1 MSHPDLPRLRLVPG
15 RERSLLRRHPW
26 VFSGA
31 VQSLEGEAVPGGTV
45 LVCDA
50 RGEALALAAY
60 NAQARIAARV
70 WSFDT
75 RVPIDAAFF
84 RERVRSAW
92 ALRRALLSEPALRAC
107 RVVHAENDWLPGVI
121 VDRFGGTLC
130 LQLNSAGAQLHR
142 DALLEALHDAV
153 RQDETGRG
161 AAFDVY
167 ERSDGDAS
175 ALEGLA
181 PVAGPLRGAAPT
193 APIAIEEHGLPFQVD
208 VVAGQKTGFYL
219 DQRDNRALVRT
230 LAQGRDVL
238 DAFCYSGGFAL
249 AAHAGGARSVRAVDS
264 SESAL
269 QLAAQHARDHRAEGI
284 ELVRADVFE
293 HLRKARD
300 KAERFDLIVLDPP
313 KLAPTAAMAER
324 ASRAYKDANLLACKL
339 LRPGGLLL
347 TFSCSSGVS
356 VELFQKI
363 VAGAASDAGRD
374 VSFARRLSASPDH
387 PVSLA
392 FPEGEYL
399 KGLLCCIA

>member
-208 VVAGQKTGFYL
+208 VVSGQKTGFYL

-300 KAERFDLIVLDPP
+300 K
-313 KLAPTAAMAER
+313 
-324 ASRAYKDANLLACKL
+324 DANLLACKL
-339 LRPGGLLL
+339 LRPGGLLF

-374 VSFARRLSASPDH
+374 VSFTRRLSASPDH